1 MVKRSLKSLNSVP
14 GAGVVVVDLVGTEDS
29 EELELSSLESEELAG
44 GGADLE
50 TEETFFIALAGFFGA
65 SSLDDAERSE
75 LEETLLGR
83 DIRGATVTLL
93 VALSFFL
100 C

>member
-1 MVKRSLKSLNSVP
+1 M
-14 GAGVVVVDLVGTEDS
+14 VDLVGTEDS
-29 EELELSSLESEELAG
+29 EELELSSLESEELAR

-50 TEETFFIALAGFFGA
+50 TEETIFIALAGFFGA
-65 SSLDDAERSE
+65 SSSDDAELFE

-83 DIRGATVTLL
+83 DTGGARVTLL